1 MLHHSALFFFLYSLG
16 FDGCLE
22 AKRVF
27 TLEAIEKPKKAE
39 AVVEME
45 PRTFSLSSFL
55 SFEHMLAPI
64 FIRVLYVLG
73 ILACIFFGVGA
84 IFRGGGLVG
93 LVGGLLAMI
102 VGVFFVRI
110 GCEGLIVAF
119 QINETL
125 SDIRALLQKQSSS

>member
-1 MLHHSALFFFLYSLG
+1 MEKEPKELSLQ
-16 FDGCLE
+16 
-22 AKRVF
+22 
-27 TLEAIEKPKKAE
+27 
-39 AVVEME
+39 
-45 PRTFSLSSFL
+45 SLL
-55 SFEHMLAPI
+55 SFEHMLTPI

-93 LVGGLLAMI
+93 FVGGLFAMI

-110 GCEGLIVAF
+110 GCEALIVAF